1 MDPILPFV
9 PTHGPYTYM
18 LLRNGI
24 IHPSSSANN
33 IVGKLRFF
41 KLIVEISAKP
51 SLPFG
56 ATAAYFSAPYK
67 PANVTNPLFN
77 NALLLIFGTIGIL
90 VDSVI
95 KTSAELFFGLIKY
108 AGSASNPTYIL
119 LFLIKY
125 ESVLTAIPSGL
136 TINSTLLLF
145 IFKLDFLF
153 ISVSANPDILLSEVS
168 NSKVSTHGVSPLKLA
183 V

>member
-1 MDPILPFV
+1 M
-9 PTHGPYTYM
+9 
-18 LLRNGI
+18 
-24 IHPSSSANN
+24 
-33 IVGKLRFF
+33 
-41 KLIVEISAKP
+41 
-51 SLPFG
+51 
-56 ATAAYFSAPYK
+56 
-67 PANVTNPLFN
+67 
-77 NALLLIFGTIGIL
+77 
-90 VDSVI
+90 I

-125 ESVLTAIPSGL
+125 ESVLPAIPSGL